1 MNRKIPISGSVEMP
15 YNNDRLFCFWTGD
28 NPMSSNRL
36 KALATMENSG
46 LEVTLLTRKN
56 IESWILDYDPL
67 HPAFQYLSAIH
78 RADYL
83 RMYFMHHYGGGYS
96 DIKNINHSWIA
107 AANELKNSRSYLNG
121 YPEIG
126 WRGVARV
133 GGFSYIWLV
142 LNVQKLVG
150 NGAYLARPRTDLTF
164 EWREKANAVLTSNF
178 EALQKNPA
186 RHPEDFKG
194 RWVDGRKSTYPLRWT
209 QLLGDI
215 FHPLC
220 LKYSD
225 HIIRTLSAPEFSI
238 KY

>member
-1 MNRKIPISGSVEMP
+1 MPVSDSVEMP
-15 YNNDRLFCFWTGD
+15 HDCERLFCFWTGD
-28 NPMSSNRL
+28 NPMSPNRL
-36 KALATMENSG
+36 KALTTMANSG
-46 LEVTLLTRKN
+46 LEVIFLTKEN
-56 IESWILDYDPL
+56 IEGWVLDSDPL

-107 AANELKNSRSYLNG
+107 AAEKLKTSGGYLNG

-133 GGFSYIWLV
+133 GGFSYIWLI
-142 LNVQKLVG
+142 LNVKKLVG
-150 NGAYLARPRTDLTF
+150 NCAYIARPRTDFTF

-178 EALQKNPA
+178 EALRRNPA
-186 RHPEDFKG
+186 QHPEDFKG
-194 RWVDGRKSTYPLRWT
+194 RWIDGQKSTYPLRWA

-225 HIIRTLSAPEFSI
+225 HIIQTLNAPEFAI